1 MLNSSQFSLN
11 TSIAVLLLG
20 PPLSGKT
27 NVAFQFPDPYFLD
40 CDDKLTNAV
49 ARNPGKKFWYDC
61 PLRKEEKLKLPNPN
75 DPHEPPIV
83 KSRMVAVDET
93 LRWEE
98 AVARLKEAGASPDV
112 KTIVID
118 SVTSLNA
125 MIFQH
130 ILRFPS
136 TAKVPLQVGGIKV
149 MDQSM
154 WGPYRDLWTRLIMG
168 LRGTGKLVVCI
179 AHDTVDKDEI
189 TGTLSYRPSWAGQ
202 LKDTG
207 AGLFTDVWHCESRN
221 VPDPAKSGQM
231 KTEYFVRTHPTPM
244 MALGNSLGLP
254 REFSFTW
261 EKFKSYLD
269 AFQAKQQA
277 PQV

>member
-1 MLNSSQFSLN
+1 MLSSNQFSLN

-49 ARNPGKKFWYDC
+49 ARNSGKKFWYDC
-61 PLRKEEKLKLPNPN
+61 PLRKLNKEGQFVGVE
-75 DPHEPPIV
+75 DI
-83 KSRMVAVDET
+83 

-98 AVARLKEAGASPDV
+98 AVARLKEAGSSPEV

-168 LRGTGKLVVCI
+168 LRGTGKIVVCI

-221 VPDPAKSGQM
+221 VPDTTKSGHM

-269 AFQAKQQA
+269 AFQSKQQGT
-277 PQV
+277 QVGLISQS

>member
-1 MLNSSQFSLN
+1 MLTSNQFSLN

-49 ARNPGKKFWYDC
+49 VRNAGKKFWYDC
-61 PLRKEEKLKLPNPN
+61 PLRKAVNKVGGGTEF
-75 DPHEPPIV
+75 
-83 KSRMVAVDET
+83 VAVEDI

-98 AVARLKEAGASPDV
+98 SVSRLKEAGASPDV

-221 VPDPAKSGQM
+221 VPDPTKSGQM

-269 AFQAKQQA
+269 TFQAKQQSSSVVA
-277 PQV
+277 NG